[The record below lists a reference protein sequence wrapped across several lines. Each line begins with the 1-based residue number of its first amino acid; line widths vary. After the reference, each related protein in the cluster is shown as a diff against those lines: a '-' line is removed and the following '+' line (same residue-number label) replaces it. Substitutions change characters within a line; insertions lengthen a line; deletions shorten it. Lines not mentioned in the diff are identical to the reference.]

1 MNFLSKALESYRKSQ
16 RWGKHNMIGSCEN
29 RFFRSAVESEYEVD
43 RHLKGTE
50 AAILHFQTKMN
61 LKYFWM
67 LN

>member
-1 MNFLSKALESYRKSQ
+1 MNFFLSKALESYRKSQ

-29 RFFRSAVESEYEVD
+29 RFTVESGYEVD
-43 RHLKGTE
+43 RHLEGTE